1 MSKKMTRK
9 AMLTSV
15 VALAICFAMLV
26 GATYAWFTDSVSSV
40 GNKIKA
46 GTLDIDL
53 YQFDGNDWVEITD
66 QSAPIFGSDQSAVA
80 QNVNTDTLWEPG
92 KTQVAYLK
100 LVNNGNLWLKY
111 SVAVDVKNVA
121 NDLYEAMRY
130 EIIPDAQ
137 PTAVAAWDAAAGV
150 AVTTGKQATAA
161 VDVPMPPE
169 AEHYFALA
177 LHMQE
182 DAGNE
187 YQTGEVDFDLKIVA
201 TQYTAEPDSF
211 NNQYDADAEY
221 PPIVVAD
228 AAELATALA
237 NGETNIKLTPNV
249 DYGTLTL
256 GNTTDLEDVT
266 IDAEDAQ
273 MLMDIQS
280 GAKLENVVIKNYEPT
295 GAITG
300 SYNGSVTIR
309 DGADVNIT
317 FEDCTFK
324 PETSSASCIRSY
336 ETNAKL
342 HFEGCTFDGTGSR
355 YAFYRSGDAIDEL
368 EFVNCTFQNFTKRV
382 IMWNGSSGKAA
393 KIVIDGCTFKDS
405 NPVDGLLKMGGGG
418 LGDNSIFQFTN
429 NALSNFVPTEG
440 FFTTNKSDVT
450 APIYLN
456 NDTFTVSVSGN
467 TKDGVAW
474 DPQGLVLN

>member
-15 VALAICFAMLV
+15 VALVICFAMLV

-187 YQTGEVDFDLKIVA
+187 YQAGEVDFDLRVLA
-201 TQYTAEPDSF
+201 TQYTAELDSF
-211 NNQYDADAEY
+211 GDQYDADAEY
-221 PPIVVAD
+221 PDVLHVSTLADLLAAIADTSINTVVLDEDLTVDGSIHIPAGISKTINGAGKTITFNAANASGGTAALFVGEGANAFKD
-228 AAELATALA
+228 A
-237 NGETNIKLTPNV
+237 
-249 DYGTLTL
+249 TLTVKNL
-256 GNTTDLEDVT
+256 TISDSSAAYSKAVTTN
-266 IDAEDAQ
+266 
-273 MLMDIQS
+273 S
-280 GAKLENVVIKNYEPT
+280 GSTK
-295 GAITG
+295 
-300 SYNGSVTIR
+300 S
-309 DGADVNIT
+309 NIT
-317 FEDCTFK
+317 FE
-324 PETSSASCIRSY
+324 
-336 ETNAKL
+336 N
-342 HFEGCTFDGTGSR
+342 CTFDNLWSAAYLNPGSG
-355 YAFYRSGDAIDEL
+355 SLTIK
-368 EFVNCTFQNFTKRV
+368 NCTYNDNVGGGLWSSDGSAYTVTITGCEYKPATMEIMSKGTITITGNDFSNVTEIAVWDGTNTVDLSANTWGTDPVTLVAGSTGNFTK
-382 IMWNGSSGKAA
+382 
-393 KIVIDGCTFKDS
+393 
-405 NPVDGLLKMGGGG
+405 
-418 LGDNSIFQFTN
+418 
-429 NALSNFVPTEG
+429 
-440 FFTTNKSDVT
+440 
-450 APIYLN
+450 
-456 NDTFTVSVSGN
+456 
-467 TKDGVAW
+467 
-474 DPQGLVLN
+474 